1 MNRVSERSW
10 RAWSARRRR
19 GAARP
24 RIPSVA
30 SAVGVFMAT
39 SLIGVV
45 ALATV
50 GLYLH
55 YRLAEEE
62 AIRLSRVSST
72 LVARGVVGPLVTDE
86 LLAGDSRALA
96 ALDTAVR
103 ERVLDDEIVR
113 VKVWQTDGRILYSD
127 QTELIGQQY
136 PLGPDDLAAI
146 RSGDVK
152 RAFSDLKQRENRF
165 ERSFGKLLEIYLGV
179 DTPSGERVLVETYHR
194 FEGVSA
200 GRRRLLLVFG
210 PTLIGAILLLWA
222 IQGPLAWSMARKLQ
236 RGQEEQERLLLRA
249 VEASDVERRRIAA
262 DLHDGVVQRL
272 AGTAYTLAATG
283 ERLLSASEAETRK
296 FLDESVVNV
305 RRAMQELRTLIVEIH
320 PPILS
325 SEGLG
330 AALEDLVA
338 VLATHDI
345 AATVDVADRLDPS
358 PDVERLLFRAAQ
370 EAVRN
375 VIAHSQAQAVSIEI
389 VAQDGIIRL
398 VVDDDGRGIDPEG
411 RDGRESG
418 HVGLDL
424 LGELAAE
431 HHGSLNLGPSPSGG
445 ARMILEVPER

>member
-1 MNRVSERSW
+1 
-10 RAWSARRRR
+10 
-19 GAARP
+19 
-24 RIPSVA
+24 
-30 SAVGVFMAT
+30 MAT

-50 GLYLH
+50 GLYLQQ
-55 YRLAEEE
+55 RLAQEE
-62 AIRLSRVSST
+62 AIGLSRETSAI
-72 LVARGVVGPLVTDE
+72 VARAVVGPLVRDD
-86 LLAGDSRALA
+86 LLAGDSRSLAL
-96 ALDTAVR
+96 LDTAVR

-113 VKVWQTDGRILYSD
+113 VKVWRADGRILYSD
-127 QTELIGQQY
+127 QTELIGQRY
-136 PLGPDDLAAI
+136 ALGPDDLAAL
-146 RSGDVK
+146 RSGDVE
-152 RAFSDLKQRENRF
+152 REVSDLERRENRF
-165 ERSFGKLLEIYLGV
+165 ERSFGKLFEIYLGV

-200 GRRRLLLVFG
+200 GRRRLLLLFA

-222 IQGPLAWSMARKLQ
+222 LQGPLAWSMARKLQ

-272 AGTAYTLAATG
+272 AGTAYTLAAAG
-283 ERLLSASEAETRK
+283 ERLMSGSEAETRR

-320 PPILS
+320 PAILA
-325 SEGLG
+325 SEGLA
-330 AALEDLVA
+330 AALNDLVA
-338 VLATHDI
+338 PLATRDI
-345 AATVDVADRLDPS
+345 AATVNVADGLDAH
-358 PDVERLLFRAAQ
+358 PDVEKLLFRAAQ

-375 VIAHSQAQAVSIEI
+375 VIAHSRARAVSIDI

-398 VVDDDGRGIDPEG
+398 VVDDDGCGIDPAG
-411 RDGRESG
+411 RAARAERG

-431 HHGSLNLGPSPSGG
+431 QGGSLRLGSSPSGG
-445 ARMILEVPER
+445 ARLILEVPER